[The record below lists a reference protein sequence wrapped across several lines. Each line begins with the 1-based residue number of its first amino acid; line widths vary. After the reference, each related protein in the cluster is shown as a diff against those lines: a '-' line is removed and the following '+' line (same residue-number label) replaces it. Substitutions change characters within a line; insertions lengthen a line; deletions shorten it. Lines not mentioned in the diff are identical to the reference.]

1 MQSYEVLSN
10 RIEAATKSLLGSQ
23 PASLQIHEWVEQ
35 YRAQSASIMDARGVA
50 LPSIAI
56 VGAKGQ
62 GKTWI
67 ARQFVLD
74 KTIAALLPSGVLS
87 QEATTQLYWLGSRSP
102 EGIDSAREIYIPCRA
117 EGMLNLS
124 HPYILLDTPGTTDDD
139 SQAAKIAKEA
149 LTLSPIKL
157 LVIRRDQLRSAVVGN
172 IALHT
177 EGSICIPVITCVP
190 RKECGSM
197 SGSSEIVLN
206 SSSLTSDLATL
217 DAALRSVAPGTRFL
231 PAILIEDFEATGDEE
246 QSSIRFRVAIQT
258 RLRNES
264 LDSIAATRTNRLT
277 AASLRLRTRIEQLLE
292 SQLPNLA
299 KAVRQMH
306 QEADSLPKQT
316 IDAVLGSTEVLQA
329 AVRARLRAQLLNNTA
344 MIWFPY
350 RTVLSVLGFT
360 SGAWDRLIM
369 SFTGSVPSIFGTFVA
384 WAKNLQQTRSMQW
397 DLNEGIR
404 DRLHRQIED
413 RLAPVQAS
421 FYRSIA
427 RLRGENFVSN
437 DREQQMQ
444 IRLTGVEELQSRARA
459 TFENCVDRELGLRI
473 WLQCLGLFGTLL
485 FWGMLAGPIV
495 AIYRLYFQASWQ
507 ALASQVESADG
518 FAFSGSVIGTSLML
532 SFFPLLV
539 YCMLVF
545 SWQQRGARVRRIA
558 RITLAEEHKL
568 VEELK
573 NQGVI
578 RLQYDD
584 PMLEHAEFLVNL
596 KS

>member
-1 MQSYEVLSN
+1 MQSYEVLAN
-10 RIEAATKSLLGSQ
+10 RIEAASKSLLGSQ
-23 PASLQIHEWVEQ
+23 PASLQIHEWCDQ
-35 YRAQSASIMDARGVA
+35 YRAQSASIMDSRGVA

-62 GKTWI
+62 GKTWV

-74 KTIAALLPSGVLS
+74 KSVASLLPSGVLS
-87 QEATTQLYWLGSRSP
+87 QEATTQLYWVGTRSP
-102 EGIDSAREIYIPCRA
+102 EGMDLSREIFVPCRA
-117 EGMLNLS
+117 EGMLSLN
-124 HPYILLDTPGTTDDD
+124 HPYMLLDTPGTTDDD

-157 LVIRRDQLRSAVVGN
+157 LVVRRDQLRSAVVGN

-190 RKECGSM
+190 LKECGSM
-197 SGSSEIVLN
+197 NGTSEIVMN
-206 SSSLTSDLATL
+206 SASLTSDLATL
-217 DAALRSVAPGTRFL
+217 EAALRGVAPGTRFL
-231 PAILIEDFEATGDEE
+231 APVLIEDFEATGDES
-246 QSSIRFRVAIQT
+246 QSSARFRTAIQS
-258 RLRNES
+258 RLQNES

-277 AASLRLRTRIEQLLE
+277 AASLRLRTRIEQLLDT
-292 SQLPNLA
+292 QLPSLA
-299 KAVRQMH
+299 NAVRQLH
-306 QEADSLPKQT
+306 QEADSLPTQT

-384 WAKNLQQTRSMQW
+384 WAKNLQLSRSMQW

-404 DRLHRQIED
+404 DRIHRQMED
-413 RLAPVQAS
+413 RLAPIQAS
-421 FYRSIA
+421 FYRCIA
-427 RLRGENFVSN
+427 RLRGETVVSHE
-437 DREQQMQ
+437 REKQMQ
-444 IRLTGVEELQSRARA
+444 MRLTGVEELQSRART
-459 TFENCVDRELGLRI
+459 TFEACVDRELSARI
-473 WLQCLGLFGTLL
+473 WLQCLGLFGTML

-495 AIYRLYFQASWQ
+495 AVYRLYFQASWQ
-507 ALASQVESADG
+507 ALSSKVESVDG
-518 FAFSGSVIGTSLML
+518 FAFSASLIGTSVML

-545 SWQQRGARVRRIA
+545 SWQQRGSRIRRIA
-558 RITLAEEHKL
+558 QIALAEEHKL
-568 VEELK
+568 VQELK
-573 NQGVI
+573 GKGVI

-584 PMLEHAEFLVNL
+584 PILEHAEFLVNL
-596 KS
+596 NS